1 LTTNPEYVN
10 IGPDVVNKFVLYGD
24 IMRLLIS
31 FFIFLLLLS
40 CSDGKSNTND
50 EDHFVND
57 EAEIDETENDSDAD
71 DVEDA
76 DTCEHGAVKNCV
88 DFESFERCVNGSWT
102 TIILK
107 HKGLEWSCV
116 KDWCS
121 ENSGF
126 TFPTIQE
133 LRTLIQNC
141 PEVEYPK
148 PEGLDSWCEIEK
160 LCVGC
165 DYDKSGKYSVFLD
178 TGWLRSSSGTDIDT
192 QNPAMCLNFSNAG
205 IDICYLTEKRDARCV
220 R

>member
-1 LTTNPEYVN
+1 
-10 IGPDVVNKFVLYGD
+10 
-24 IMRLLIS
+24 MRLIII

-50 EDHFVND
+50 EDQFVND
-57 EAEIDETENDSDAD
+57 DVSADELSQVDDEKIDETENDSDAD

-76 DTCEHGAVKNCV
+76 ATCEHGAVRNCV
-88 DFESFERCVNGSWT
+88 DFESFERCVTGSWT

-116 KDWCS
+116 KSYCKES
-121 ENSGF
+121 SGERM
-126 TFPTIQE
+126 PNIQE

-178 TGWLRSSSGTDIDT
+178 TGWLRSSSVTEIDN
-192 QNPAMCLNFSNAG
+192 QNPVICLNFSNAG
-205 IDICYLTEKRDARCV
+205 MDICYLTEKRDARCV
-220 R
+220 RQLLFF